1 MSSASAAAWAA
12 AKPFSAM
19 PGPRAL
25 PFGTLPRYFLPGWL
39 QGEERYSFDRLHHK
53 GEWLQRRFG
62 GGEGGAVREDIVPG
76 APIVWL
82 YSPGDI
88 AEMFASEG
96 KCPSRRYRWSDSM
109 VATSATGAPVP
120 TKTATVTSAVVVDAF
135 ALPTRAAPIAA
146 AAARSA
152 DTVAAAVGAA
162 AAIGAALVVAN
173 ASAPTTTTTTIADTA
188 TTLFLLFC
196 W

>member
-109 VATSATGAPVP
+109 IATTATGAPAP
-120 TKTATVTSAVVVDAF
+120 TKTATKAVADA
-135 ALPTRAAPIAA
+135 LTTTRAAPIAA

-152 DTVAAAVGAA
+152 DTVAAAVGTP
-162 AAIGAALVVAN
+162 VVAN
-173 ASAPTTTTTTIADTA
+173 AAAAAVGTPG
-188 TTLFLLFC
+188 C
-196 W
+196 CCC